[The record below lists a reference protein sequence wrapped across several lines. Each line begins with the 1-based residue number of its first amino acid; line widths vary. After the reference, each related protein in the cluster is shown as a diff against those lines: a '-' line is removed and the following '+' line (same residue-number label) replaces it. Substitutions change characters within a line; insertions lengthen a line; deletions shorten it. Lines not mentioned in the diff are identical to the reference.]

1 MEYEILVII
10 GLSSTVCFI
19 LGSWF
24 SPMVKT
30 LKKEAQYWR
39 GLAGKQEAAR
49 KAELRENPTGVE
61 ALLGDS
67 PLAKLAKPAIEE
79 ILNNP
84 EKLEGLLG
92 KLGIGKGQNSSPS
105 NEWR

>member
-1 MEYEILVII
+1 MEYELLVII
-10 GLSSTVCFI
+10 GLSSGMAFV

-39 GLAGKQEAAR
+39 GLAGKQ
-49 KAELRENPTGVE
+49 KAESNAAKKETGLDG
-61 ALLGDS
+61 LLGDS

-79 ILNNP
+79 LLADP
-84 EKLEGLLG
+84 TKLEGILS
-92 KLGIGKGQNSSPS
+92 KFGIGKGGNNQPTNS
-105 NEWR
+105 EWR